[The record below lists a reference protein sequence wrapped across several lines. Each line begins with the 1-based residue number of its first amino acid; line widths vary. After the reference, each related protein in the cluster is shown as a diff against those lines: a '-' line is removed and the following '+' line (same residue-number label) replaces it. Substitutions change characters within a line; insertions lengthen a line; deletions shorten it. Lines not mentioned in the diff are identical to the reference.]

1 MPVRLPTLREKGGF
15 KMSASQPQPKP
26 RYLYRLDRRGFKV
39 WRIAPGSQQP
49 EPVFSLDISQT
60 RALVFAL
67 YYYSLDSASSTGTF
81 IPATTIFSSLQ
92 DQCPLLKSLGI
103 KRQHLIRLLHYI
115 WSRPN
120 GPSLVTARRGPNGGF
135 QLYPDLSGYLHKLLE
150 KQIL

>member
-1 MPVRLPTLREKGGF
+1 
-15 KMSASQPQPKP
+15 MSASQPQPKP

-81 IPATTIFSSLQ
+81 IPVSTIFSSLQ
-92 DQCPLLKSLGI
+92 NRCPLLDSLGI
-103 KRQHLIRLLHYI
+103 GEQHLSGLLHFI
-115 WSRPN
+115 RRNTPF
-120 GPSLVTARRGPNGGF
+120 VTVRRGPNGGV
-135 QLYPDLSGYLHKLLE
+135 QLHPDLSGYLHNLLL
-150 KQIL
+150 QIL